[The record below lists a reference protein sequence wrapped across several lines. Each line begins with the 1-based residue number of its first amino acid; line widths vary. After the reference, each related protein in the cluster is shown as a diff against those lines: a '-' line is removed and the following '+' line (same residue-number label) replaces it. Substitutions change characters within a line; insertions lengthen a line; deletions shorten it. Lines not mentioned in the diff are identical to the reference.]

1 MLCTHKHGKN
11 PAPCAKSWI
20 FLAFFDKLFLSKRLS
35 HELPEIIS
43 GWLAMRDDGYTDMGG
58 TGRAF
63 LTTHWSVI
71 EAAGSGDQD
80 GDRALI
86 GLLLYQYWRPVYCYL
101 RRKGYPNEQ
110 AKDLTQGF
118 FHEVV
123 LQRRLVEK
131 ADPAKG
137 RFRSFLLI
145 ALNRYL
151 SDVHDARTARK
162 RIPKD
167 KLVRLDVTEPEGLT
181 AAPEQ
186 LNAEDCFNTAWISLL
201 LERAL
206 EQVEAQCHEDN
217 KTVHW
222 YVFRDRLLQ
231 PILNRAE
238 PPSLKEI
245 CGTYG
250 IDSEASASN
259 MIVTVKRRLQKAM
272 RQHLR
277 RSVTSDGLV
286 DGEMEE
292 LRRFFPKIAQEL

>member
-1 MLCTHKHGKN
+1 
-11 PAPCAKSWI
+11 
-20 FLAFFDKLFLSKRLS
+20 
-35 HELPEIIS
+35 
-43 GWLAMRDDGYTDMGG
+43 MRDDGYTDMGG
-58 TGRAF
+58 TRRAF
-63 LTTHWSVI
+63 LTTHWPVI
-71 EAAGSGDQD
+71 EAAGSGDED
-80 GDRALI
+80 KDRALI
-86 GLLLYQYWRPVYCYL
+86 GLLLGQYWRPVYCYL

-131 ADPAKG
+131 ADPARG

-151 SDVHDARTARK
+151 SDVRDAQTARK
-162 RIPKD
+162 RIPNE
-167 KLVRLDVTEPEGLT
+167 KLVRLDMAEAGNLPPVAEE
-181 AAPEQ
+181 
-186 LNAEDCFNTAWISLL
+186 LNPEDCFNTAWISLL
-201 LERAL
+201 LEQAL
-206 EQVEAQCHEDN
+206 EQVEAQCHEDG

-222 YVFRDRLLQ
+222 YVFRDRILQ
-231 PILNRAE
+231 PIMNQAE
-238 PPSLKEI
+238 PPSMKEI

-250 IDSEASASN
+250 LDSEAGASN